1 MRRVVGFVLAS
12 VLAAVGALVLTF
24 LVLQLVVGG
33 ELHAKPM
40 LAASLIFGVGAYW
53 LWTDFI
59 AVPEQ
64 ES

>member
-1 MRRVVGFVLAS
+1 MRRIVGFVLAS

-24 LVLQLVVGG
+24 LVLQLVVVG

-53 LWTDFI
+53 LWADFI